1 MPSLLVRQIDPALV
15 EALKERA
22 RKNKRS
28 AEAEHRAL
36 LREVLLPT
44 SLAAHLLEIP
54 QDVENT
60 HDDAFERVQ
69 DDEETDVFN

>member
-28 AEAEHRAL
+28 AESEHRAL
-36 LREVLLPT
+36 LREVLLPNT
-44 SLAAHLLEIP
+44 LAAHLIDIP
-54 QDVENT
+54 QDLANT
-60 HDDAFERVQ
+60 DDDVFERLQ
-69 DDEETDVFN
+69 DDEEPDVFN

>member
-36 LREVLLPT
+36 LREVLLPNT
-44 SLAAHLLEIP
+44 LAAHLIDIP
-54 QDVENT
+54 QDLVNT
-60 HDDAFERVQ
+60 DDDVFERLQ
-69 DDEETDVFN
+69 DDEEPDVFS

>member
-36 LREVLLPT
+36 LREALLPKP
-44 SLAAHLLEIP
+44 LAAHLIEIP
-54 QDVENT
+54 QDLENT
-60 HDDAFERVQ
+60 DDDVFERIQ
-69 DDEETDVFN
+69 DDEESDVFN